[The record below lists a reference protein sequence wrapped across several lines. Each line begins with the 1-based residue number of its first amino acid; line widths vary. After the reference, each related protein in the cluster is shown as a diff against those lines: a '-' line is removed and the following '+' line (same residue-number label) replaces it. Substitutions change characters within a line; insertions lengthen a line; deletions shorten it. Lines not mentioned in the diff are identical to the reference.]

1 MHLMDGAALLPEF
14 LVRLP
19 EGVIRVAGTRVS
31 VDSVVRSFQDGASPE
46 EICLDFPSLDLARVY
61 SVLAYYL
68 THGEVIDAYL
78 LEQHRSAEVTRQ
90 EIQARH
96 GTFLSDL
103 RQRVTSRRDLPPT
116 RT

>member
-1 MHLMDGAALLPEF
+1 MDDTTPLPEF

-31 VDSVVRSFQDGASPE
+31 LDSVVWAFQDGATPE

-68 THGEVIDAYL
+68 AHRHIIDAYL
-78 LEQHRSAEVTRQ
+78 LEHDQSAQAMRHDLQTRHN
-90 EIQARH
+90 A
-96 GTFLSDL
+96 FLTEL
-103 RQRVTSRRDLPPT
+103 RQRIAARRALPPA
-116 RT
+116 RA